1 MKKNISE
8 IKKIREE
15 LKISTHQL
23 ARMCRVRHSSIRNIE
38 NNEVLQT
45 VSLKSLEKLANAM
58 DCEVVYNIVPKNK
71 MKFNKIRDHLC
82 QKAAKDLLIRV
93 DHSMA
98 LENQKTYKA
107 VTKDGINK
115 LARKLKKENNPIMWQ
130 YVS

>member
-1 MKKNISE
+1 MKKRNS
-8 IKKIREE
+8 KIQKVRKT

-23 ARMCRVRHSSIRNIE
+23 ARMCGVRHSSIRSIE
-38 NNEVLQT
+38 KNEELQT

-107 VTKDGINK
+107 VTRDRIDK
-115 LARKLKKENNPIMWQ
+115 LARKLKKENNPFIWQ
-130 YVS
+130 DID